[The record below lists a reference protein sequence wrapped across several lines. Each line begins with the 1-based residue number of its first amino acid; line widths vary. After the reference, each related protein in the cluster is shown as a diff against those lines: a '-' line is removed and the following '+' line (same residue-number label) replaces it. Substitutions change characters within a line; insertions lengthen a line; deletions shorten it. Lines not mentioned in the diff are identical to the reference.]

1 MQDTTAAQ
9 EILTVI
15 DTPYFVDTTYYVDT
29 TFIIDTTFVTDTTAL
44 VDTIS
49 VTMFHIFDEGSFA
62 FLRDVPAESM
72 WGMVIAAAAI
82 ITVALAFKSFS
93 ASRRSRRAILLPVE
107 NPGHCL
113 PTDFNP
119 VNSEIEPAMQIHLR
133 NFGLNPAINT
143 RYKFFFYD
151 DEKLLFGFSSAAPNP
166 IPPAGNLILK
176 HNREALDSAGGG
188 VAVLEAAR
196 YLVLKLKYRDQVI
209 GKQYSETLR
218 WNMVDGELTEL
229 SAAELVALQK
239 IEVRRLSRIK
249 AEPTE

>member
-9 EILTVI
+9 EILTAI
-15 DTPYFVDTTYYVDT
+15 DTTYFVDTTYYADT
-29 TFIIDTTFVTDTTAL
+29 TFILDTIFVTDTTAF

-49 VTMFHIFDEGSFA
+49 VTMFHFFDESSFA
-62 FLRDVPAESM
+62 FLSEVPAGSM

-119 VNSEIEPAMQIHLR
+119 VSSEIEPAMKIHLR
-133 NFGLNPAINT
+133 NFGQNPAINT

-151 DEKLLFGFSSAAPNP
+151 DEKLLFGFSLAAPNP

-176 HNREALDSAGGG
+176 QNREALDTAGGG

-196 YLVLKLKYRDQVI
+196 YLVLKLKYKDQVI
-209 GKQYSETLR
+209 GKTYSETLR
-218 WNMVDGELTEL
+218 WNIVDGELTEL
-229 SAAELVALQK
+229 SISELAALHK
-239 IEVRRLSRIK
+239 IEVRRLSK
-249 AEPTE
+249 NKT